1 MPYFFENKE
10 LNEVKAIDAGGRQE
24 VQGGGGSRDINVIH
38 FERFY
43 NINQIARYA
52 IISPMSYDILNKSWN
67 DYGR

>member
-1 MPYFFENKE
+1 VPYFFENKE

-43 NINQIARYA
+43 NINQPPNFTKV
-52 IISPMSYDILNKSWN
+52 SPCLIY
-67 DYGR
+67 YFE